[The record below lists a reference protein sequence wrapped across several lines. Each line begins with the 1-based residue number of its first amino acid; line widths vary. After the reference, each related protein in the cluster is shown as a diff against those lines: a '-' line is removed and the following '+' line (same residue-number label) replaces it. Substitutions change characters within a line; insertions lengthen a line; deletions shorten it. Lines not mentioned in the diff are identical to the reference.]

1 MRREIQKL
9 LSAQVALAVAAA
21 GLMYF
26 ARGAHVECV
35 VAALYGGAIAVVAA
49 GLLALRTAR
58 VGRDV
63 VASGSASPL
72 GLVAGLVERFV
83 FVLVAF
89 GAGIGWLH
97 LDPPSVIVGFAV
109 PQLAFVMMRARVA
122 GTPG

>member
-9 LSAQVALAVAAA
+9 LSAQVALAIAAA
-21 GLMYF
+21 GLMYL
-26 ARGAHVECV
+26 ARGARMECA

-49 GLLALRTAR
+49 VLLALRTAR

-63 VASGSASPL
+63 AARGTASPL
-72 GLVAGLVERFV
+72 GLVVGLVERFV

-109 PQLAFVMMRARVA
+109 PQLAFIVMRGRAA
-122 GTPG
+122 GA